1 VWRLFLS
8 WGTGLSGSPLAF
20 LKLAGRELLT
30 LRSGGSKDAGRR
42 VLSFRFSALRRGGA
56 LLPDPDACGYEGQ
69 GSVDASGGDT
79 NRSSSRREWWAR
91 LVPSDDGRFGQCKF
105 RNDHVEWMIYIDMIT
120 RPIYRRYRA
129 AWWCR
134 AILRERDAVRL
145 QDK

>member
-1 VWRLFLS
+1 VAS
-8 WGTGLSGSPLAF
+8 
-20 LKLAGRELLT
+20 
-30 LRSGGSKDAGRR
+30 
-42 VLSFRFSALRRGGA
+42 LSFLGNRPQRLAVGVFETCREGASDSTEWRQQGRGQAGAVVSVQRSARGGA